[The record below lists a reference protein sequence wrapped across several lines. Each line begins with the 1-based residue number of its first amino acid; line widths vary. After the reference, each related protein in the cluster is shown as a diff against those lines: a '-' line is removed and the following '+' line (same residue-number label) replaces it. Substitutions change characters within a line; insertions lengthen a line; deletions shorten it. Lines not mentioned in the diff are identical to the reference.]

1 MHLSGIFFLQ
11 IKVFIVKIRY
21 TLPVIYQKKTHII
34 TVLHY
39 LWMET
44 LFLNYSMISFSDLR
58 KRFEREP
65 LMTRVQVSK
74 TTQLDCLPP
83 EGKPLPEVS
92 S

>member
-1 MHLSGIFFLQ
+1 MILTLLFWLKYERHSGNLPIKTCILS
-11 IKVFIVKIRY
+11 
-21 TLPVIYQKKTHII
+21 
-34 TVLHY
+34 VLHY
-39 LWMET
+39 LWTET
-44 LFLNYSMISFSDLR
+44 LFLNYSPISFSDLR

-92 S
+92 C

>member
-1 MHLSGIFFLQ
+1 MILTLLFWLKYERHSGNLPIKLVYYLFYIIFGWKYCFL
-11 IKVFIVKIRY
+11 
-21 TLPVIYQKKTHII
+21 II
-34 TVLHY
+34 PP
-39 LWMET
+39 
-44 LFLNYSMISFSDLR
+44 ISFSDLR

-92 S
+92 F